1 MTKFLSISEITRRRS
16 WTLVRTNFFVF
27 FHFLRLA
34 SPAVRVTEGLWIYPS
49 SLQAKTGRLQGVNPL
64 PTDIKATSKDKKI
77 CRRVHPS
84 CTSLKFILLFE
95 SRHWYLI
102 FDANPHKSKVS
113 IPKRFPF
120 YGNEQHCCNC
130 SVTGIL
136 RTGMTLYCGVIHLNL
151 RASSELEIFFFSIHF
166 SNVPSKRYKQSKRS
180 RSWHIRWS
188 TISIFSPECVWSWRF
203 AQSHSCPFQHISLL
217 AESPRGFGLQLVRQ
231 AKLERL
237 PPDVCSMCLDAKRVN
252 YTGSDTSG
260 GPSAS
265 VCIWIYFLLAPRR
278 LLRTATPQRFTPRRP
293 MSVRL
298 RGRLHNAAPRW
309 HFLHPPSL

>member
-64 PTDIKATSKDKKI
+64 PTYIKVTSKDKKI

-151 RASSELEIFFFSIHF
+151 RASSELDIFCF
-166 SNVPSKRYKQSKRS
+166 P
-180 RSWHIRWS
+180 
-188 TISIFSPECVWSWRF
+188 SIFPTFHQSVTNSPSVLVRDISDDPPSPSSRLNVFGLGVLLKAIRVRSSTFHCWL
-203 AQSHSCPFQHISLL
+203 SLL
-217 AESPRGFGLQLVRQ
+217 RVLVFNSSV
-231 AKLERL
+231 KL
-237 PPDVCSMCLDAKRVN
+237 S
-252 YTGSDTSG
+252 
-260 GPSAS
+260 
-265 VCIWIYFLLAPRR
+265 
-278 LLRTATPQRFTPRRP
+278 
-293 MSVRL
+293 
-298 RGRLHNAAPRW
+298 
-309 HFLHPPSL
+309 